1 MHASLVA
8 CSYFYILKTLV
19 FIVWI
24 RVFGLS
30 WRATY
35 VPPGAQ
41 ILKGGRLCIGRPPCT
56 GSGEGAADM
65 AANTCCTSG
74 DGITFR
80 NTVLGNVMPSPDVQQ
95 VFAAISAAP

>member
-1 MHASLVA
+1 MRTYASL
-8 CSYFYILKTLV
+8 TV
-19 FIVWI
+19 FLL
-24 RVFGLS
+24 LS
-30 WRATY
+30 GVSAWNRCY
-35 VPPGAQ
+35 
-41 ILKGGRLCIGRPPCT
+41 CT
-56 GSGEGAADM
+56 GSGQGAADM